1 MATISTGWKCTHTAT
16 VTAQT
21 ATTATITVTCYWK
34 NDGWRYDISNVY
46 AWVYCGGV
54 EKQVMSAGKVDN
66 GDDANASVSCGSAT
80 FTIDKTTAAQSISCY
95 AKIQSKSS
103 YVQGTKNS
111 TAASVSVAA
120 KTSYTISY
128 NANGGTGA
136 PASQTKWHGTNLALS
151 ATKPTRTGYSFA
163 GWATSASG
171 SVAYQP
177 GGTYSANA
185 AATLYA
191 KWTANTY
198 TVSYNANGGTG
209 APAAQ
214 TKTYGVNLTLSSTKP
229 TRTNYNFL
237 GWATSA
243 SATTAQYSVGG
254 SYTTNNAV
262 TLYAV
267 WELAYMKPRITN
279 VNVYRCTA
287 DGTISDNGT
296 YYKATFDWATDQAVA
311 SIVISHEPMSGGN
324 PVNTTIPASGTS
336 GSVTTGVLGGG
347 SVTETVTEQIVG
359 TSDNPWSAGRL
370 GSSGGISTQAGYTVT
385 PYIDLSKYPVP
396 FEIHLGGIQFTGQ
409 THNTCAMFKADK
421 TFIYRHDTNAGGFVT
436 NWRNTTFTANGDGT
450 GKVTVSGQ
458 TIDHSNNVIGHV
470 RFTGYGSEANANV
483 YIKYEAAS
491 GSGGVLSVD
500 STYRITISVTD
511 KETSTADR
519 TLSGKKYS
527 IDTAYNPT
535 TGEVGASI
543 GKPCERLG
551 AFEVGLPMYDKDGT
565 KIGNGLAEYT
575 GGGSDSI
582 DPNTTLEHLILTE
595 KNTPTAAYYYV
606 LTMFYNAK
614 ADGSNRT
621 QIAFPYM
628 AGASVYYRY
637 KTSGVW
643 SGWTKLVDATGGE
656 VGWWRFA
663 NGWLGMYPTANDAA
677 NLTNRKGWFGYDN
690 DQTLYIY
697 DEVGGRIEL
706 VSKPGAIYFYPN
718 YGNGGN
724 SIVIAKD
731 RLRTQGNDVS
741 YLGDSSNKWKAVYAV
756 NGTIQTSDRSQ
767 KKNIAEIDQR
777 YIELFDRLL
786 PVSFMFNDTESDR
799 THIGFI
805 SQDVEAAM
813 KEVGL
818 TDLDFAGFCRD
829 VKTEWD
835 EEAQEDK
842 PVLDENGNPV
852 YIYSLRYTEFVAL
865 NSRMIQL
872 NREAIKAQQAEIDT
886 LKAEMA
892 ELKAMILERGVTD
905 GN

>member
-21 ATTATITVTCYWK
+21 ATTATIRVTCYWQ
-34 NDGWRYDISNVY
+34 NDGWRYDISHVH
-46 AWVYCGGV
+46 AWVYCNGI
-54 EKQVMSAGKVDN
+54 EAKVMDSGSIDTSS
-66 GDDANASVSCGSAT
+66 SVSANQSCGYYD

-95 AKIQSKSS
+95 AKIQSKGS

-120 KTSYTISY
+120 KNSYTISY

-136 PASQTKWHGTNLALS
+136 PAAQTKWHGTNLALS
-151 ATKPTRTGYSFA
+151 TAKPTRTGYTFA

-171 SVAYQP
+171 AVAYQP

-243 SATTAQYSVGG
+243 SATTAQYAAGG

-267 WELAYMKPRITN
+267 WELAYAKPRITN

-287 DGTISDNGT
+287 DGTVSDNGT
-296 YYKATFDWATDQAVA
+296 YYKASFDWATDQAVTA
-311 SIVISHEPMSGGN
+311 ISVSHVLQSGEPPIEPPWSETISDIAAAPRSVWQVTSGVPALANSNSEISVGVTTAN
-324 PVNTTIPASGTS
+324 SYVCTDRESKPIYAMPVNAKACEVSVRNADGSSNTYCYIGLKKNGSTLTTVFNSGKIAKSTYAWTAGAIDYILISMEHTDYSSYAWGYNDSNISVTFTGGVTENDDGGSISIPASGTS
-336 GSVTTGVLGGG
+336 GSVETGVLGG
-347 SVTETVTEQIVG
+347 
-359 TSDNPWSAGRL
+359 A
-370 GSSGGISTQAGYTVT
+370 
-385 PYIDLSKYPVP
+385 
-396 FEIHLGGIQFTGQ
+396 
-409 THNTCAMFKADK
+409 
-421 TFIYRHDTNAGGFVT
+421 
-436 NWRNTTFTANGDGT
+436 
-450 GKVTVSGQ
+450 
-458 TIDHSNNVIGHV
+458 
-470 RFTGYGSEANANV
+470 
-483 YIKYEAAS
+483 
-491 GSGGVLSVD
+491 LSVYC
-500 STYRITISVTD
+500 TYSITISVTD
-511 KETSTADR
+511 KETTSLPR
-519 TLSGKKYS
+519 TLASKKYS
-527 IDTAYNPT
+527 IDTAYNPET
-535 TGEVGASI
+535 NEVGVAV
-543 GKPCERLG
+543 GKSCEKLG
-551 AFEVGLPMYDKDGT
+551 VFEIDLDTLV
-565 KIGNGLAEYT
+565 NGAIN
-575 GGGSDSI
+575 GI
-582 DPNTTLEHLILTE
+582 
-595 KNTPTAAYYYV
+595 
-606 LTMFYNAK
+606 
-614 ADGSNRT
+614 
-621 QIAFPYM
+621 
-628 AGASVYYRY
+628 ASVNQF
-637 KTSGVW
+637 
-643 SGWTKLVDATGGE
+643 
-656 VGWWRFA
+656 GWWRMN
-663 NGWLGMYPTANDAA
+663 NGWLGMYGSAQNAFDNVT
-677 NLTNRKGWFGYDN
+677 RKGWLGYDN

-767 KKNIAEIDQR
+767 KKDIAEIDQR

-786 PVSFMFNDTESDR
+786 PVSFMFNDPESDR

-842 PVLDENGNPV
+842 PVLDENGNSV

-892 ELKAMILERGVTD
+892 ELKAMIFGITRKE
-905 GN
+905 